1 MKAISGTPQSIR
13 TLFSSFEFEIP
24 EFQRPY
30 SWGKDECDQLW
41 DDLKEFFDSEEEKYF
56 LGSIVV
62 YPKKD
67 NKKEDDKDILYVID
81 GQQRLTTLL
90 ILLKLFF
97 ESAREN
103 TILEKMIFKTDPT
116 TGDVDK
122 VKEKE
127 PRIESRVFTCD
138 DKKNLKLILEGN
150 SNLINDKDNKF
161 KSNYDLLHKRLK
173 DWWEGDDTDACKKI
187 ISKLQHG
194 VVMLRIHCETKD
206 DALTL
211 FQIINDR
218 GKPLNDAD
226 IFKAEIY
233 KAVPEKARQDFISR
247 WDKIAQHEDL
257 FRIYMHISRAEKGYI
272 SKEIGLRK
280 YMLDQHFKSQDK
292 LSQEYQG
299 IMDALESINWRER
312 GNNSYSENP
321 EDPDISSYENI
332 YWGILKAYP
341 NAYWKYP
348 LHVFLHKHI
357 NMEWDDGDKVF
368 SLEPGKGDEYIKLM
382 EETLRFCLVK
392 GVLYN
397 AVNTIKDT
405 IFRVCAAI
413 YKGEDYV
420 AEYRKNI
427 DDREIENFYQKLE
440 KSEIG
445 KRYRTCLI
453 LLSSLLNPE
462 QEPTDYSD
470 FLQHRKTH
478 IEHILPKQWNHF
490 DGFDQESHGKYIDNI
505 GNLMPLERRINIK
518 AKNEF
523 FSRKKNE
530 YKNSA
535 VQDAVDLSKHHG
547 KSWSPRDIDARKEE
561 LVKRLKEF
569 LK

>member
-1 MKAISGTPQSIR
+1 MKAIEGKPQSIGK
-13 TLFSSFEFEIP
+13 LFRSYEFEIP

-30 SWGKDECDQLW
+30 SWGEDECDQLW
-41 DDLKEFFDSEEEKYF
+41 NDLKEFFDSEEEKYF

-62 YPKKD
+62 YPKQD
-67 NKKEDDKDILYVID
+67 NENILCVID

-90 ILLKLFF
+90 ILIKLFF
-97 ESAREN
+97 EKSGLD
-103 TILEKMIFKTDPT
+103 TILEKMIFKTDPRTGEIPKT
-116 TGDVDK
+116 TEVDG
-122 VKEKE
+122 VKKKE
-127 PRIESRVFTCD
+127 PRIESRVLTCD
-138 DKKNLKLILEGN
+138 DKKNLKLILEDN
-150 SNLINDKDNKF
+150 IASIDDKNNRF
-161 KSNYDLLHKRLK
+161 STNYKLLKKHLEK
-173 DWWEGDDTDACKKI
+173 WWKGAAIPAREKI
-187 ISKLQHG
+187 ISSLQYG
-194 VVMLRIHCETKD
+194 VVMLPIRCETED

-226 IFKAEIY
+226 IFKAKIY
-233 KAVPEKARQDFISR
+233 KVVPKEDRQAFIFR
-247 WDKIAQHEDL
+247 WDEIEQHEDL

-292 LSQEYQG
+292 LSQEYQR

-312 GNNSYSENP
+312 GNNSCS
-321 EDPDISSYENI
+321 DDLDISSYENI

-478 IEHILPKQWNHF
+478 IEHILPKKWNNF
-490 DGFDQESHGKYIDNI
+490 DGFNQESHEKHIENI
-505 GNLMPLERRINIK
+505 GNLMPLESNINIQ

-523 FSRKKNE
+523 FSRKKEE
-530 YKNSA
+530 YKKSA
-535 VQDAVDLSKHHG
+535 VQDAIDLSKNHG
-547 KSWSPRDIDARKEE
+547 DSWSLGDIDARHAE
-561 LVKRLKEF
+561 LFNRLKEF